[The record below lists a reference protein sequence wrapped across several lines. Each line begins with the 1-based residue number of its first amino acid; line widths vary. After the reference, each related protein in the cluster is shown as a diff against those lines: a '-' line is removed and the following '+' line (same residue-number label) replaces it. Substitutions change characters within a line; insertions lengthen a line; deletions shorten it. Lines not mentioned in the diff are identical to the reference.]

1 MYVCYQGTKSLPP
14 TTVCDSATLFD
25 TILVCAVLCRAQRS
39 EAAPTWLPSL
49 WSRTRRCPA
58 PYPTA
63 APLAAPPANH
73 GLRNPCV
80 CLPPSA
86 CQPTPAG
93 PDVSLPCLCLSA
105 LGLLSAVQPGVLGRI
120 FAADDWA
127 PHKPAPS
134 AIFNCESSL
143 LSLFTCFYPQPDYL
157 LFVCKELRLACQVAN
172 HGPVSCIGLLQWNSA
187 RQRPITPI
195 CRHFVHAPWPIKKGP
210 SCRRNSW
217 LF

>member
-1 MYVCYQGTKSLPP
+1 MSDCPGGRATPQPDARSIPPSSMVGPETFSALLLTRGTYLGMYVCYQGTKSLPP

-80 CLPPSA
+80 CLPPPA

-127 PHKPAPS
+127 PS
-134 AIFNCESSL
+134 
-143 LSLFTCFYPQPDYL
+143 
-157 LFVCKELRLACQVAN
+157 
-172 HGPVSCIGLLQWNSA
+172 
-187 RQRPITPI
+187 
-195 CRHFVHAPWPIKKGP
+195 
-210 SCRRNSW
+210 
-217 LF
+217 